1 MANITVS
8 TSSNFDDAANLGLLN
23 GEIIT
28 INSDAVLTIN
38 SDVRWSQNAAVPNQI
53 DVVQG
58 KLLIDATEVWWIP
71 YDGGTGTVPALGTRG
86 TQNVTRSGTPI
97 GEFLG
102 IWTALGVAPT
112 ASGQTTPSTGYLKLR
127 SKSTTLNDNDVL
139 TLSNGATVTIN
150 STTGGQRGWIHY
162 VGAEGTTSSNGR
174 VSVPRLGELQTLG
187 DWFVLGTSNGTSGQT
202 FQHYVADFVP
212 ALQVETGNGTGV
224 YEWWG
229 NAVAADF
236 TATLI
241 TTDERGRYFTSTS
254 AGVIT
259 FGGATF
265 GKLPPNGARI
275 RVPNIHVSSSTSTNW
290 AANTFN
296 NTTLTNRHGFV
307 GSGGLIDINYVIL
320 NGGVT
325 SADSLQWKVA
335 NSCGADAAFCD
346 NAGTAPPNN
355 ISSVIFDNV
364 AAARMQTAV
373 NAVCYS
379 ITYCSNVQF
388 LNCSSFQSSGVG
400 PQTGGYTINNCTNVT
415 IDGCTVLSGKSIDP
429 VVINYCNGITISN
442 MKIASAA
449 TNQPISM
456 TGNTDIIVT
465 NLSITAR
472 VTETGSLSTYGIS
485 FTGCVNVLVDGVSKF
500 QGTSTPSLYLIN
512 AISQTKNIRIRNI
525 GTRASPLTMPTGRG
539 TIRLTN
545 CADIFVSR
553 IYSSAG
559 TQATDSAIYSNNCD
573 NLVVSDY
580 GDPSDTTS
588 QVLWLDATNT
598 TFIKR
603 SASGGSKI
611 YQATLQNGR
620 TPNTI
625 RAFGTHFFE
634 EEVSATEIQ
643 LTINAGIE
651 KSNYQLSIDAYTDDV
666 GTILR
671 EGTNGLL
678 LRTLN
683 DQVTWTWNYWIRG
696 LTGFVNTAPVMSG
709 SNTTNITLTYD
720 LDKGNG
726 FSGTFKAATGA
737 NLSGETGILPTGVK
751 LKVRAKCTTGNLNN
765 VLRSIGIYGVTS
777 SSDIT
782 SNYYPYNEPLV
793 NVTGIV
799 SGSLAAVFRNSDGK
813 RLDTKSGTIDI
824 KMYPEWFSNTTC
836 TLRARKPGYDAIIS
850 EFTLTES
857 GLSYPVS
864 QVDNTIANT
873 DPGSLGIT
881 VTNHG
886 ASPVTW
892 NGKQYSITITVT
904 DSSTPAQIAQ
914 WISWHTA
921 QDSFSINNSFH
932 NMAWP
937 AMIIPVGTSF
947 ETQRGTLFGSAGA
960 SLKGVRIVDGSGNGI
975 AGFARFQADDGT
987 YFQPPVSATFE
998 LTNLKNNTEVRV
1010 YKVSD
1015 MSELA
1020 GQENVTTGTF
1030 SYSYIWSTDIPILV
1044 SIVSIGYQNLQ
1055 INSTLTATGTSI
1067 PIQQIIDRQYLNP

>member
-8 TSSNFDDAANLGLLN
+8 TSSNFDDAANLALLN
-23 GEIIT
+23 GENIT
-28 INSDAVLTIN
+28 VTSDAILTIN
-38 SDVRWSQNAAVPNQI
+38 SDVRWGQNAAVPNNI
-53 DVVQG
+53 DLTQG

-71 YDGGTGTVPALGTRG
+71 YDAGTGTIPALGTRG
-86 TQNVTRSGTPI
+86 TQNVTRSGTAI

-102 IWTALGVAPT
+102 IWTALGVAPS
-112 ASGQTTPSTGYLKLR
+112 ASGGATPATGYLKLR
-127 SKSTTLNDNDVL
+127 SKSATLNDNDVL

-162 VGAEGTTSSNGR
+162 VGAEGASTTTGR
-174 VSVPRLGELQTLG
+174 VAVPRLGELQTLG

-229 NAVAADF
+229 NAIAADF

-241 TTDERGRYFTSTS
+241 ATDERGRYFTSTS

-296 NTTLTNRHGFV
+296 TTVASNRHGFIS
-307 GSGGLIDINYVIL
+307 SGGSIDINFVIS
-320 NGGVT
+320 NGAVY
-325 SADSLQWKVA
+325 SADSLSYKVT
-335 NSCGADAAFCD
+335 NSCGSDGCFFD
-346 NAGTAPPNN
+346 SNAGSPVNN
-355 ISSVIFDNV
+355 VSSCVFDNV
-364 AAARMQTAV
+364 AASRMYATNIA
-373 NAVCYS
+373 S
-379 ITYCSNVQF
+379 FSLIYCSNINYS
-388 LNCSSFQSSGVG
+388 NCAAFQSSGGGSNTG
-400 PQTGGYTINNCTNVT
+400 PFYITNCFNITLDNCF
-415 IDGCTVLSGKSIDP
+415 ILSGKGIDP
-429 VVINYCNGITISN
+429 VVINYCNGVTISN

-449 TNQPISM
+449 TNQTIAM
-456 TGNTDIIVT
+456 TGNTDILVT
-465 NLSITAR
+465 NLSVTTR
-472 VTETGSLSTYGIS
+472 VTESGALGGYGIT
-485 FTGCVNVLVDGVSKF
+485 FVGCVNVLIDGVSKF
-500 QGTSTPSLYLIN
+500 QGTSSPSFYIIQ
-512 AISQTKNIRIRNI
+512 ASSQTKNIRIRNI
-525 GTRASPLTMPTGRG
+525 GTRGSPLSMTTGRG
-539 TIRLTN
+539 AIRLAN
-545 CADIFVSR
+545 SSDIFVSK

-559 TQATDSAIYSNNCD
+559 TQAIDSLIYSTNCD
-573 NLVVSDY
+573 NLVISDY
-580 GDPSDTTS
+580 GDPNAYSS
-588 QVLWLDATNT
+588 QSLWLDATNT

-611 YQATLQNGR
+611 YQPSLANGR
-620 TPNTI
+620 TPNTFT
-625 RAFGTHFFE
+625 AFGTHFFE
-634 EEVSATEIQ
+634 EEVSATEVQ
-643 LTINAGIE
+643 LTVNAGVE
-651 KSNYQLSIDAYTDDV
+651 KSNYQSSIDAYTDDV

-671 EGTNGLL
+671 DGTNGLL

-696 LTGFVNTAPVMSG
+696 LTGFANTAAVMSG
-709 SNTTNITLTYD
+709 TNTTNITLTYD
-720 LDKGNG
+720 IDKGTG

-751 LKVRAKCTTGNLNN
+751 LKIRAKCTTANSGN

-777 SSDIT
+777 GTDIT
-782 SNYYPYNEPLV
+782 GNYYPYNEPLV

-813 RLDTKSGTIDI
+813 RLDTKSGTTDI

-836 TLRARKPGYDAIIS
+836 TLRIRKPGYDAVTS
-850 EFTLTES
+850 EFTLSES

-873 DPGSLGIT
+873 DPGSLAIT

-921 QDSFSINNSFH
+921 QDSYSLNNSFH

-937 AMIIPVGTSF
+937 AMIIPAGTSF

-975 AGFARFQADDGT
+975 AGFTRFQADDGT
-987 YFQPPVSATFE
+987 YYQPPVSATFE

-1030 SYSYIWSTDIPILV
+1030 SYSYIWSSDIPVFV